1 MKLIE
6 IGKGILAVT
15 ISVLVFH
22 SIGLLPNRFW
32 NILATLGV
40 MVIYVKNNNDVE
52 GFLIYSFFFLSIFL
66 IIRFLSI
73 LLISDILMLRILF
86 YCIAYQFRQ
95 IMYFDLL

>member
-52 GFLIYSFFFLSIFL
+52 GERNSVFRGLSHPL
-66 IIRFLSI
+66 EE
-73 LLISDILMLRILF
+73 
-86 YCIAYQFRQ
+86 AQ
-95 IMYFDLL
+95 